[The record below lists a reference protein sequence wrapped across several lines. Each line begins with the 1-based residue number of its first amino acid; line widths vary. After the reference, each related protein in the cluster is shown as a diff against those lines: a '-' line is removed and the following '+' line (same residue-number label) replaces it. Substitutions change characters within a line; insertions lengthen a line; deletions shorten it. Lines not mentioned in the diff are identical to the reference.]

1 VAAKDTYKYQSLV
14 ISGASTATQA
24 RSKTMTR
31 NTSISLGDHF
41 GAFIAQQVS
50 QGRYGSASE
59 VVRAGLRQ
67 LEEQEI
73 RLAALRAALVDGES
87 SGAST
92 NFDVDAFLKAKRQ
105 KAAAT
110 TGHDAASV

>member
-1 VAAKDTYKYQSLV
+1 
-14 ISGASTATQA
+14 
-24 RSKTMTR
+24 MTR

-67 LEEQEI
+67 LEEHETQ
-73 RLAALRAALVDGES
+73 LATLRAALEDGEN

-92 NFDVDAFLKAKRQ
+92 SFDVDAFLKTKRQ
-105 KAAAT
+105 KTAGSIGKAVAAK
-110 TGHDAASV
+110 

>member
-1 VAAKDTYKYQSLV
+1 MAQ
-14 ISGASTATQA
+14 
-24 RSKTMTR
+24 

-41 GAFIAQQVS
+41 GAFIAQQIS

-67 LEEQEI
+67 LEEHETQ
-73 RLAALRAALVDGES
+73 LATLRAALANGEN

-92 NFDVDAFLKAKRQ
+92 SFDVDAFLKAKRQ
-105 KAAAT
+105 KLAT
-110 TGHDAASV
+110 SVRKDATAK

>member
-1 VAAKDTYKYQSLV
+1 
-14 ISGASTATQA
+14 
-24 RSKTMTR
+24 MTR

-41 GAFIAQQVS
+41 GAFIAQQIS

-67 LEEQEI
+67 LEEHETQ
-73 RLAALRAALVDGES
+73 LATLRAALADGEN

-92 NFDVDAFLKAKRQ
+92 SFDVDAFLKDKRQ
-105 KAAAT
+105 KIAGSTSKAAA
-110 TGHDAASV
+110 AK

>member
-1 VAAKDTYKYQSLV
+1 
-14 ISGASTATQA
+14 
-24 RSKTMTR
+24 MTR

-41 GAFIAQQVS
+41 GAFIAQQIS

-67 LEEQEI
+67 LEEHETQ
-73 RLAALRAALVDGES
+73 LATLRAALEGGES

-92 NFDVDAFLKAKRQ
+92 SFDVDAFLKAKRR
-105 KAAAT
+105 KIAGSTGKTAAAM
-110 TGHDAASV
+110 

>member
-1 VAAKDTYKYQSLV
+1 MAQ
-14 ISGASTATQA
+14 
-24 RSKTMTR
+24 

-41 GAFIAQQVS
+41 GAFIAQQIS

-67 LEEQEI
+67 LEEHETQ
-73 RLAALRAALVDGES
+73 LATLRAALADGEN

-92 NFDVDAFLKAKRQ
+92 SFDVDAFLKAKRQ
-105 KAAAT
+105 KIADATGKTTAAK
-110 TGHDAASV
+110 

>member
-1 VAAKDTYKYQSLV
+1 MAQ
-14 ISGASTATQA
+14 
-24 RSKTMTR
+24 

-41 GAFIAQQVS
+41 GAFIAQQIN

-67 LEEQEI
+67 LEEHETQ
-73 RLAALRAALVDGES
+73 LATLRAALEDGEN

-92 NFDVDAFLKAKRQ
+92 SFDVDAFLKAKRQ
-105 KAAAT
+105 KIAGATGKSTAAK
-110 TGHDAASV
+110 